1 MASSQRGALFGAAPY
16 RSREGLNTRPVSNSN
31 EVQVQIDP
39 MHADLDEE
47 IVGLH
52 RKVKQLR
59 NVAQE
64 IESEAKYQND
74 FIAQLQM
81 TLIKA
86 QAGVKN
92 NVRRLNMSIIQQGS
106 NNVLHVVLFSLLL
119 FFILYLLSKFFRR

>member
-1 MASSQRGALFGAAPY
+1 MASTQGGALFGAPY
-16 RSREGLNTRPVSNSN
+16 RSREGLSTRPVSNSN

-39 MHADLDEE
+39 VHADLDQE

-52 RKVKQLR
+52 RKVKQLK

-64 IESEAKYQND
+64 IGSEAKYHND

-81 TLIKA
+81 TLLKA

-106 NNVLHVVLFSLLL
+106 NNVLHVVLFCLFL
-119 FFILYLLSKFFRR
+119 FFVVYLLAKFFRR